1 MADALERAL
10 AESKIF
16 ALLDETGRKRLQAIA
31 VEQSVEPG
39 TTLIREGEPGDAFYM
54 LLEGRLTVD
63 AENFGEDQQRVAVLT
78 DGAVFGEIGALT
90 HEPRTA
96 TVTAETAAKILRFE
110 MVSVFGV
117 LKDYP
122 DALAGLKRLGL
133 ARSEELLEKLSQDL
147 PN

>member
-1 MADALERAL
+1 MPDAPLDRLL

-16 ALLDETGRKRLQAIA
+16 ALLDEEGRKRLRAIA
-31 VEQSVEPG
+31 VEQTVAPG
-39 TTLIREGEPGDAFYM
+39 TALIREGDEGDAFYM
-54 LLEGRLTVD
+54 LLDGRLTVD
-63 AENFGEDQQRVAVLT
+63 AESFTEDQQRVAVLT

-96 TVTAETAAKILRFE
+96 TVTAETEARVLRFE

-133 ARSEELLEKLSQDL
+133 ARSEELLEKLS
-147 PN
+147 